1 MLKHLMKIIDTSDAN
16 DEESMKIE
24 DIGSRVTNFKEMT
37 KRMSVKYT
45 KYYETSEKMSTLVY
59 TTPIFDLIYKLVD
72 VELFLYVKPQKIKS
86 VLLNYI
92 YYL

>member
-1 MLKHLMKIIDTSDAN
+1 MKIIDTSDAN